1 MKKSICFFI
10 ASTCLILFS
19 GCGKEQGKD
28 TEYTEVPVD
37 AAATSWKPISSMKI
51 TSPSQIPDTVTTV
64 YTNLSDIKNIPGV
77 IRNGIPY
84 IEEQD
89 GRQVTTV
96 SSLDYAG
103 GWLGSLVKDENN
115 LPVLCEV
122 VPAENSKSN
131 FKIFPGLLGTYR
143 YDIEGNI
150 LYIELEWVDPE
161 KGWLEVDSSGG
172 KVLIPQYGLY
182 NIVAYVDG
190 KLYQK
195 MQVKYEGEEDM
206 TVLEGPDWKLRF
218 FRGWLGE

>member
-1 MKKSICFFI
+1 MYKNARWTTLVLFMGIV
-10 ASTCLILFS
+10 LFS
-19 GCGKEQGKD
+19 GCGKD

-37 AAATSWKPISSMKI
+37 AAATRRKPISSMKI
-51 TSPSQIPDTVTTV
+51 TSPSQIPDTITTV

-77 IRNGIPY
+77 IRHGIPY

-96 SSLDYAG
+96 YSLVYAG

-131 FKIFPGLLGTYR
+131 FKISPGLLGTYR

-161 KGWLEVDSSGG
+161 KGWLEVDSSRG